1 MAADPDRIDLPVG
14 RSAGKRRA
22 IMDAAT
28 ALFLRDGYLSTS
40 MDDIAALAAVSKQ
53 TVYKQFTGKEQL
65 FAQIVTAAVNQAS
78 DRVYDEV
85 KNLPATG
92 DLERD
97 LRDVARRLLKEVMQ
111 PKLLSLRRLV
121 IGEASRFPELG
132 QTFYDLGPGRTIVA
146 LGEAF
151 KQLAADG
158 KLQLA
163 DAMLA
168 AQHFNWLVVSIP
180 LNRAMLLADDT
191 TLTTAKLRRF
201 ADAGVAVFLAAHAP

>member
-1 MAADPDRIDLPVG
+1 
-14 RSAGKRRA
+14 
-22 IMDAAT
+22 
-28 ALFLRDGYLSTS
+28 
-40 MDDIAALAAVSKQ
+40 
-53 TVYKQFTGKEQL
+53 
-65 FAQIVTAAVNQAS
+65 
-78 DRVYDEV
+78 
-85 KNLPATG
+85 
-92 DLERD
+92 
-97 LRDVARRLLKEVMQ
+97 
-111 PKLLSLRRLV
+111 LRRLV

-191 TLTTAKLRRF
+191 TLTTAKLRHF